1 MFSPTIDTLLR
12 TSDYSSNCHEKRIND
27 ISSGY
32 YSSYLFSNKYSTI
45 SLSAGSHITS
55 SRELSTSHRAD
66 LCSRSSNSPTKLYT
80 DNSA

>member
-1 MFSPTIDTLLR
+1 MFSPTIDNLFR
-12 TSDYSSNCHEKRIND
+12 AMDYSSNCHEKIIND

-55 SRELSTSHRAD
+55 LREPSTSHRAD
-66 LCSRSSNSPTKLYT
+66 LCSRSSNSPAKIVHR
-80 DNSA
+80 